1 MCPPSFL
8 FPLSSFLFRLSSF
21 NFDFQ
26 LVDFAIP
33 NRKRPH
39 LFPNDEIRRLRIKR
53 PLHISWRRNFRPSRV
68 RMINPQMFQPC
79 FSHRAKY
86 SKQLLRRNFKF
97 RRACQ
102 SVCRRKNLRNLA
114 FSPGQ
119 QPAAFLCRSSLRL
132 PHHPLHKLL
141 PDSHLSRHA
150 PKFSTPHSHPIG
162 ILPAPFLLPPFPRP
176 PNLDS
181 LP

>member
-1 MCPPSFL
+1 MSNYELRPSSFL
-8 FPLSSFLFRLSSF
+8 FPPSSS

-33 NRKRPH
+33 NHKRPH
-39 LFPNDEIRRLRIKR
+39 LSPNDKIRRLRIKR
-53 PLHISWRRNFRPSRV
+53 LRYISWRRNRRPSRV
-68 RMINPQMFQPC
+68 RMINPQMFKPR

-86 SKQLLRRNFKF
+86 SKQLRRRYFKLRRALE
-97 RRACQ
+97 R
-102 SVCRRKNLRNLA
+102 VPRRKDFGDYTL
-114 FSPGQ
+114 SPRQ
-119 QPAAFLCRSSLRL
+119 QSAAFLRRIAPCLL
-132 PHHPLHKLL
+132 CHPFQNRFS
-141 PDSHLSRHA
+141 DSHLSRHA
-150 PKFSTPHSHPIG
+150 PKFSTPHTHPIG